1 MPSAVRVYLTMVSLI
16 AFANTVMFTT
26 YAVYYINTLDFN
38 PLQLI
43 LVGVALEI
51 TVFLCEIPT
60 GIVADVYGRRLS
72 VIIGCFVLGLAF
84 VLEGSALYISVLS
97 FIAMVILAEII
108 RGVGET
114 FVSGAQGA
122 WITDEVG
129 EDNVG
134 KLFLRARQ
142 ITLGVEVIGIGV
154 SVALASYKL
163 NAPFIVGG
171 LTYLVLGIFLLM
183 KMKETNFIPAIAERG
198 NRNTLKVI
206 SNTLMSGIKEVKK
219 KHILLMLTF
228 VTFFVGASS
237 EGFDRLW
244 ELHFIDSIGLPKLGG
259 LSTVVWF
266 GIISIGSKLIGIGVA
281 EVARRK
287 LDTRSVFSVNIAL
300 LLLTSIK
307 IVFIFLFGASVNFPM
322 ALTSFWALT
331 VIGTIYGPIFDT
343 WLNQNIDSKVR
354 STVLSL
360 MSQVNAFGQTAGS
373 PFIGTVGV
381 RYTVRAALILAAVLL
396 IPAFIVFARMLKLVK
411 NSSSKTSGVGH

>member
-228 VTFFVGASS
+228 VTF
-237 EGFDRLW
+237 L
-244 ELHFIDSIGLPKLGG
+244 
-259 LSTVVWF
+259 
-266 GIISIGSKLIGIGVA
+266 
-281 EVARRK
+281 
-287 LDTRSVFSVNIAL
+287 
-300 LLLTSIK
+300 
-307 IVFIFLFGASVNFPM
+307 
-322 ALTSFWALT
+322 
-331 VIGTIYGPIFDT
+331 
-343 WLNQNIDSKVR
+343 
-354 STVLSL
+354 
-360 MSQVNAFGQTAGS
+360 
-373 PFIGTVGV
+373 
-381 RYTVRAALILAAVLL
+381 
-396 IPAFIVFARMLKLVK
+396 
-411 NSSSKTSGVGH
+411 